1 MEERLQRWVQRHGWD
16 RAAPF
21 YPSLWE
27 PQLAPAHDA
36 VLAGAALSRGEAVLD
51 AACGTG
57 VLALRAAQQVA
68 PGGRVVGVDTSAR
81 MVEIA
86 RQRAREGRAESTS
99 FIRNEFE
106 NLLLPGGS
114 FDAVLCA
121 LGLMYMPDPRQALQV
136 MRRLLRPG
144 GRVGIAVWGRRSHC
158 GWSAVFSIVESEVRS
173 DVCPLF
179 FQLGEGGVLAAICAE
194 AGLGVTAQR
203 RIETL
208 LEYADA
214 DQACAAVFL
223 GGPAALAWARFDEPT
238 RRRARGQYLET
249 IEAWRHGQGYAVPGE
264 FVVVT
269 AATPSDPRFESR
281 SDLCPPS

>member
-1 MEERLQRWVQRHGWD
+1 MEPRLQRRVQRCGWD

-21 YPSLWE
+21 YPLLWE
-27 PQLAPAHDA
+27 SQLAPAHDA
-36 VLAGAALSRGEAVLD
+36 VLAGASLSIGEAVLD

-57 VLALRAAQQVA
+57 ALTLRAAQQTA
-68 PGGRVVGVDTSAR
+68 PSGRVVGVDTSAR

-86 RQRAREGRAESTS
+86 QQRARERRVGQVSFVRSEVES
-99 FIRNEFE
+99 
-106 NLLLPGGS
+106 LVLPGRS

-144 GRVGIAVWGRRSHC
+144 GRVGLAVWGRRAHC
-158 GWSAVFSIVESEVRS
+158 GWAAVFSIVESEVRS

-179 FQLGEGGVLAAICAE
+179 FQLGEDNALEAICAE
-194 AGLGVTAQR
+194 AGFGVTAQR
-203 RIETL
+203 RIATL

-238 RRRARGQYLET
+238 RRRVRGKYLEA
-249 IEAWRHGQGYAVPGE
+249 IEAWRHGLGYAIPGE

-269 AATPSDPRFESR
+269 AATSSDFQE
-281 SDLCPPS
+281 

>member
-1 MEERLQRWVQRHGWD
+1 MEPRLQRRVQRYGWD

-27 PQLAPAHDA
+27 SQLAPAHDA
-36 VLAGAALSRGEAVLD
+36 VLAGAALSRGDSVLD

-57 VLALRAAQQVA
+57 ALALRAAQQVA

-86 RQRAREGRAESTS
+86 RQRARECQAESAS

-158 GWSAVFSIVESEVRS
+158 GWSAVFSIVEREVSS

-179 FQLGEGGVLAAICAE
+179 FQLGEGDALEAFCVE
-194 AGLGVTAQR
+194 AGFGFTGHQR
-203 RIETL
+203 IATR

-214 DQACAAVFL
+214 EQVCAAVFL

-238 RRRARGQYLET
+238 RRRVRGQYLDA
-249 IEAWRHGQGYAVPGE
+249 IEAWRHGRSYSIPGE

-269 AATPSDPRFESR
+269 AATPSDFR
-281 SDLCPPS
+281 SDSCPAS

>member
-1 MEERLQRWVQRHGWD
+1 MEPRLQRRVQRYGWD

-21 YPSLWE
+21 YQSLWE
-27 PQLAPAHDA
+27 SQLAPAHDA
-36 VLAGAALSRGEAVLD
+36 VLAGAALSSGDAVLD

-57 VLALRAAQQVA
+57 ALTLHAAQQVA
-68 PGGRVVGVDTSAR
+68 SGGRVVGVDTSAR
-81 MVEIA
+81 MIEIA
-86 RQRAREGRAESTS
+86 RQRAGAHQASHVS

-106 NLLLPGGS
+106 HVVLPGRS
-114 FDAVLCA
+114 FDVVLCA
-121 LGLMYMPDPRQALQV
+121 FGLMYMPDPRHALQV

-179 FQLGEGGVLAAICAE
+179 FQLGEGGAFETLCTE
-194 AGLGVTAQR
+194 TGFGLVAQQ
-203 RIETL
+203 RIATL

-238 RRRARGQYLET
+238 RQRARGKYLEA
-249 IEAWRHGQGYAVPGE
+249 IETWRHGRGYAIPGE
-264 FVVVT
+264 FVVT
-269 AATPSDPRFESR
+269 AATPSDLR
-281 SDLCPPS
+281 SHSCRPS